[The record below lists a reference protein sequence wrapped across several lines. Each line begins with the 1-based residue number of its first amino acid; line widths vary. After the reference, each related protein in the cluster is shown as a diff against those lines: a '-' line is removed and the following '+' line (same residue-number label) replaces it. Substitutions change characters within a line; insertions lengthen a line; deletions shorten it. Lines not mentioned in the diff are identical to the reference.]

1 MNHKVLLAAG
11 IVATALGA
19 ALVVF
24 VVAGGL
30 DRTTTARLAG
40 SGRQV
45 VTVELID
52 SYAWFDISPDV
63 IEVAPG
69 TELVLD
75 VVNQADGAHDLDV
88 AGLRTRTLG
97 PGESERLDLGAV
109 TESFHARCTI
119 GDHDAAGMTLEI
131 RVSR

>member
-1 MNHKVLLAAG
+1 MKHKVLVAAG
-11 IVATALGA
+11 IVAAALAA

-30 DRTTTARLAG
+30 DRTTTARPAG
-40 SGRQV
+40 SGRRV

-52 SYAWFDISPDV
+52 SYAWFDVSPDV

-88 AGLRTRTLG
+88 AGLRTRTLE
-97 PGESERLDLGAV
+97 PGDSERLELGVV
-109 TESFHARCTI
+109 TELFDARCTI
-119 GDHDAAGMTLEI
+119 GDHDVAGMTLEI
-131 RVSR
+131 RVAR

>member
-75 VVNQADGAHDLDV
+75 VVNQADGA
-88 AGLRTRTLG
+88 TTWTLPVSG
-97 PGESERLDLGAV
+97 PEPWSPASPSDSTSVR
-109 TESFHARCTI
+109 
-119 GDHDAAGMTLEI
+119 
-131 RVSR
+131 

>member
-1 MNHKVLLAAG
+1 MKHKVLLAAG
-11 IVATALGA
+11 IVALVA

-24 VVAGGL
+24 VFAGGF
-30 DRTTTARLAG
+30 DRTTTARPAG

-63 IEVAPG
+63 IEVAPA

-88 AGLRTRTLG
+88 AGVRTRTLQS
-97 PGESERLDLGAV
+97 GESERLDLGVV
-109 TESFHARCTI
+109 TESFDARCTI

-131 RVSR
+131 RVVR